1 MKADTLAPLDAEIR
15 YRIESAG
22 SLPVWE
28 YMELC
33 LTHPEHGYYC
43 TRAPIGA
50 GGDFT
55 TAPEISQMFGEL
67 MGIWAAAAWRAMGAP
82 ENVRLVELGPGRGT
96 MMLDA
101 LRAAKVVPAF
111 RAAIVVHMVEISSAL
126 EQLQRQALIA
136 TDVPVFWHRTVDD
149 VPDGPLIIIANEFI
163 DALPVH
169 QAVMCADGWHERVI
183 KLDEDEELHFSI
195 DRDPIPLFDDLLP
208 GEIRNARI
216 GEIFEWRA
224 DQIALEIGQRVV
236 RSGGVAL
243 IIDYGHVES
252 AIGDTLQA
260 VRRHGFVD
268 PLANPGMADLT
279 AHVDFQA
286 LARAAEGMGA
296 RVHGPVTQAR
306 FLRRL
311 GIGQRA
317 SVLKAAAPADYAS
330 AIDAAVGRLTGEGR
344 LGMGQLIKVLALSS
358 PKLHSLP
365 GFEA

>member
-15 YRIESAG
+15 YRIDGAG

-67 MGIWAAAAWRAMGAP
+67 IGIWAAAAWRAMGAP

-101 LRAAKVVPAF
+101 LRAARVMPAF
-111 RAAIVVHMVEISSAL
+111 RAAIVVHMVEISPAL

-136 TDVPVFWHRTVDD
+136 TDVPVFWHRTLDD

-183 KLDEDEELHFSI
+183 KLGEDEELHFSI

-208 GEIRNARI
+208 GEIHNAGI

-224 DQIALEIGQRVV
+224 DQVALEIGQRVV

-260 VRRHGFVD
+260 VSRHGFVD

-317 SVLKAAAPADYAS
+317 SVLKAAAPADYART
-330 AIDAAVGRLTGEGR
+330 IDAAVARLTDEQR
-344 LGMGQLIKVLALSS
+344 FGMGQLIQVLALSS
-358 PKLHSLP
+358 PKLQSLP